1 LNTIVYLIIA
11 IGAILVIV
19 LTGCSSNNTIIDSR
33 TLEPV
38 QIKEYQGEKL
48 SSITDFR
55 ENSIKG
61 AQYID
66 KASYRLN
73 IGGLV
78 NYPAYY
84 TYEEVLSIYKI
95 YTKIVKL
102 DCVEGWSVTLL
113 WEGTKINDLLQQA
126 DVLPAARV
134 VIFHAYDG
142 YTTSLPLQYLKE
154 KDLLLAYKINGVV
167 LPPDRGFP
175 FQLVAEDKWGYK
187 WIKWITRIEL
197 SDDENYKGYWE
208 RSGYSNDGSLDKPFF
223 DR

>member
-1 LNTIVYLIIA
+1 
-11 IGAILVIV
+11 
-19 LTGCSSNNTIIDSR
+19 
-33 TLEPV
+33 
-38 QIKEYQGEKL
+38 
-48 SSITDFR
+48 
-55 ENSIKG
+55 
-61 AQYID
+61 
-66 KASYRLN
+66 
-73 IGGLV
+73 
-78 NYPAYY
+78 
-84 TYEEVLSIYKI
+84 
-95 YTKIVKL
+95 
-102 DCVEGWSVTLL
+102 LL

>member
-1 LNTIVYLIIA
+1 MNTIVYLIIA